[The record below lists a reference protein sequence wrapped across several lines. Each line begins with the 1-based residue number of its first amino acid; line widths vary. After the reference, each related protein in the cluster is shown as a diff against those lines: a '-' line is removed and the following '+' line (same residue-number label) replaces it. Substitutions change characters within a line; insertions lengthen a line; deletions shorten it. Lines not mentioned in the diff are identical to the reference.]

1 MEFFVSKDGLAVKTN
16 EKKYYQIDGL
26 IMHNN
31 EVKPFQDTQLGEVMY
46 YTEDEPI
53 EIDTDGCLDTISYT
67 SVLLLIVILASL

>member
-1 MEFFVSKDGLAVKTN
+1 MEFFVSKDGLAVNTN
-16 EKKYYQIDGL
+16 EKKYYPIDGL

-67 SVLLLIVILASL
+67 AVLLLIIILASL